1 MEELPFLE
9 VSNITE
15 DVDIN
20 LQNEQTQLDY
30 STDYDPLHAA
40 RQKNEKDLLLCH
52 LNINSIQNKFEE
64 LIDIMKKS
72 RVQIMAVS
80 ESKIDGSYPDSQ
92 FLVPGYYLHRKDR
105 KKGGGGVLM
114 LVSSKIQSKRIII
127 DRKYK
132 TIEPLALEIGLKSG
146 KAIVLAIYRSP
157 MKLTGSYRLLLE
169 EELSHI
175 STLAGMQYPIVIVTG
190 DLNLNRLE
198 PESPEGKLLL
208 DLEVEQGFKC
218 LITKPTRIQMQGS
231 ITTIRL

>member
-15 DVDIN
+15 EVDIN
-20 LQNEQTQLDY
+20 LQNEETQLDY

-105 KKGGGGVLM
+105 KKGGVVFLYW
-114 LVSSKIQSKRIII
+114 SH
-127 DRKYK
+127 RKLNQR
-132 TIEPLALEIGLKSG
+132 E
-146 KAIVLAIYRSP
+146 
-157 MKLTGSYRLLLE
+157 LLLIG
-169 EELSHI
+169 SI
-175 STLAGMQYPIVIVTG
+175 KP
-190 DLNLNRLE
+190 LNLWL
-198 PESPEGKLLL
+198 
-208 DLEVEQGFKC
+208 
-218 LITKPTRIQMQGS
+218 
-231 ITTIRL
+231 

>member
-146 KAIVLAIYRSP
+146 KAIVF
-157 MKLTGSYRLLLE
+157 
-169 EELSHI
+169 SHI
-175 STLAGMQYPIVIVTG
+175 QITHETHWKLSVIAG
-190 DLNLNRLE
+190 RRAE
-198 PESPEGKLLL
+198 PYFYLGRNAIPYSDSYWRPQPE
-208 DLEVEQGFKC
+208 
-218 LITKPTRIQMQGS
+218 
-231 ITTIRL
+231 